1 MAANDP
7 AAPMSGGDFDWV
19 AFDAYGTLFDITGE
33 DWAAPE
39 VIATFRQKQVQY
51 TWLVTLMEDYHD
63 FDQVSRAAIEY
74 AAAAHSVDLDIEDV
88 LGRQVRIR
96 TFPEVPDAL
105 ERMRVGGRRLA
116 IVSNGRPDSLNALAR
131 NAGVRDR
138 FAAIVSVHP
147 LRVFKPSPRV
157 YRNALEELGVEPNR
171 LLFVSSNGWDV
182 AGAISFGLRVCWVN
196 RAGAPAERIGGRPE
210 LEVRDLSEL
219 AAKFD

>member
-1 MAANDP
+1 
-7 AAPMSGGDFDWV
+7 MSADFDWV

-51 TWLVTLMEDYHD
+51 TWLVSLMEDYRD
-63 FDQVSRAAIEY
+63 FDQVSRAAVEY
-74 AAAAHSVDLDIEDV
+74 AAAVHGVDLDIDEV
-88 LGRQVRIR
+88 LGRQLRIR

-105 ERMRVGGRRLA
+105 ERMRAGGRRLA
-116 IVSNGRPDSLNALAR
+116 IVSNGRPDSLDTLAR
-131 NAGVRDR
+131 NAGVREM

-157 YRNALEELGVEPNR
+157 YANALAELGVERDR

-182 AGAISFGLRVCWVN
+182 AGAAGFDLRVCWVN
-196 RAGAPAERIGGRPE
+196 RAGAPAERIGRRPE

-219 AAKFD
+219 AAKLN

>member
-1 MAANDP
+1 
-7 AAPMSGGDFDWV
+7 MSADFDWV

-51 TWLVTLMEDYHD
+51 TWLVSLMEDYRD
-63 FDQVSRAAIEY
+63 FDQVSRAAVEY
-74 AAAAHSVDLDIEDV
+74 AAAVHGVDLDIDEV
-88 LGRQVRIR
+88 LGRQLRIR

-105 ERMRVGGRRLA
+105 ERMRAGGRRLA
-116 IVSNGRPDSLNALAR
+116 IVSNGRPDSLDTLAR
-131 NAGVRDR
+131 NAGVREM

-157 YRNALEELGVEPNR
+157 YANALAELGVERDR

-182 AGAISFGLRVCWVN
+182 AGAAGFYLRVCWVN
-196 RAGAPAERIGGRPE
+196 RAGAPAERIGRRPE

-219 AAKFD
+219 AAKLN